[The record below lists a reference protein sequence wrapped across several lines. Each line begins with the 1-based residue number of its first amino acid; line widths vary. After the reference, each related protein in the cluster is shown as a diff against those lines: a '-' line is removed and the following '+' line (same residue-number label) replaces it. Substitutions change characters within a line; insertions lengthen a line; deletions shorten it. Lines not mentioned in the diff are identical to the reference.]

1 MTILIINE
9 TRRKKKEIG
18 NAITRKRSVEDTR
31 PIYGVGVSESTQ
43 YFLWQ
48 PEVFMTERVLKN
60 HTLTGITSLEHCEIL
75 SNIWISVIF
84 VWKKRQLNSKC
95 DI

>member
-18 NAITRKRSVEDTR
+18 NAITRKRSEEDTR

-60 HTLTGITSLEHCEIL
+60 HT
-75 SNIWISVIF
+75 
-84 VWKKRQLNSKC
+84 
-95 DI
+95 

>member
-1 MTILIINE
+1 MKLDE
-9 TRRKKKEIG
+9 RKKEIG

-31 PIYGVGVSESTQ
+31 PIYGVGVSDSTQ

-60 HTLTGITSLEHCEIL
+60 HT
-75 SNIWISVIF
+75 
-84 VWKKRQLNSKC
+84 
-95 DI
+95 